1 MKPVAKKS
9 GLILSLA
16 SLLLLAL
23 VFAPTTWA
31 RAASEDVAMFYDSLS
46 AYGTWVDYGNY
57 GPVWYPTQGVTANWR
72 PYVDGR
78 WAPTAEGWV
87 FESSEP
93 WAWATYHWGNWMPT
107 SEYGWVWSPGSTW
120 YPSTAAWRTSDEYVG
135 WAPIPP
141 ADYVPE
147 PDYYPAGYYPGMPLL
162 DLISA
167 PFWIF
172 AQAASFLLGF
182 GQPFL
187 PAYSYY
193 NCGCLAPFGYGP
205 VALASTL
212 LLSDFYYPF
221 YAPGGFYCY
230 GPAFPFVSR
239 VCNVNI
245 ANINNFAR
253 NANFSRM
260 RNVLPPDPVMNR
272 HPFIRDAVPA
282 AVRGGGRFQV
292 TRATNLA
299 AAERH
304 LTNPGA
310 VPAPA
315 NVPKLTKKIPPGV
328 TPKAQPAAK
337 AGALGAATPPPAPKV
352 PQVTTA
358 PVREQRAAVR
368 APTHMLEAPTRAPA
382 GEFLAPGRE
391 RQTPQFYRGGAETAT
406 RPRGTTFPPASTHE
420 LTLPMQRQIQ
430 QYQRAPQAFRPSAPE
445 FRASAPSFHAP
456 APAPSFR
463 APAPAPRP
471 SAPAAPGGGGGEFR
485 R

>member
-9 GLILSLA
+9 GLRLSLA

-23 VFAPTTWA
+23 VFAPTTSGWS
-31 RAASEDVAMFYDSLS
+31 AAEDVAMFYDALS

-78 WAPTAEGWV
+78 WVPTAEGWV

-107 SEYGWVWSPGSTW
+107 SEYGWVWVPGSTW
-120 YPSTAAWRTSDEYVG
+120 YPSTAAWRTSDDYIG

-147 PDYYPAGYYPGMPLL
+147 PAYYPAGYYPGMPVL

-172 AQAASFLLGF
+172 ARAAGFLLGF
-182 GQPFL
+182 GEPFI

-193 NCGCLAPFGYGP
+193 NCGCLAPFSYGP
-205 VALASTL
+205 VALASCL

-253 NANFSRM
+253 NANFTRM
-260 RNVLPPDPVMNR
+260 RNVLPPAAVLNR

-282 AVRGGGRFQV
+282 AVRGGGRFRV
-292 TRATNLA
+292 TPATNLA

-304 LTNPGA
+304 LANPGA

-315 NVPKLTKKIPPGV
+315 NVPRITKEIPKGV

-337 AGALGAATPPPAPKV
+337 PGALGAATPPPAPKV

-358 PVREQRAAVR
+358 LGREQRASVR
-368 APTHMLEAPTRAPA
+368 APAHMLEAPAQAPA

-391 RQTPQFYRGGAETAT
+391 RQVPQFYRGGA
-406 RPRGTTFPPASTHE
+406 
-420 LTLPMQRQIQ
+420 
-430 QYQRAPQAFRPSAPE
+430 
-445 FRASAPSFHAP
+445 
-456 APAPSFR
+456 
-463 APAPAPRP
+463 
-471 SAPAAPGGGGGEFR
+471 
-485 R
+485 

>member
-9 GLILSLA
+9 GLMLSLA
-16 SLLLLAL
+16 LLLLLAL
-23 VFAPTTWA
+23 VFAPSTSA
-31 RAASEDVAMFYDSLS
+31 RAAAEDVAMFYDALT

-57 GPVWYPTQGVTANWR
+57 GPVWYPSQGVTANWR

-78 WAPTAEGWV
+78 WGPTAEGWV

-107 SEYGWVWSPGSTW
+107 SEYGWVWVPGSTW
-120 YPSTAAWRTSDEYVG
+120 YPSTAAWRTSDDYIG

-141 ADYVPE
+141 TDYVPE
-147 PDYYPAGYYPGMPLL
+147 PAYYPAGGYYPGMPLL

-172 AQAASFLLGF
+172 AQVANFLLGF
-182 GQPFL
+182 GEPFI
-187 PAYSYY
+187 PGYSYY
-193 NCGCLAPFGYGP
+193 NCGCLAPFSYGP
-205 VALASTL
+205 VALASTML
-212 LLSDFYYPF
+212 LADFYYPF

-245 ANINNFAR
+245 AHINNFAR

-260 RNVLPPDPVMNR
+260 RNVLPPDRVMNR

-282 AVRGGGRFQV
+282 AVREGRGFQV
-292 TRATNLA
+292 TRAANPATV
-299 AAERH
+299 ERH
-304 LTNPGA
+304 LANPRA

-315 NVPKLTKKIPPGV
+315 KVPKLTKKIPPGV

-337 AGALGAATPPPAPKV
+337 AEAPGVATPRPAPKV

-358 PVREQRAAVR
+358 P
-368 APTHMLEAPTRAPA
+368 
-382 GEFLAPGRE
+382 GRE
-391 RQTPQFYRGGAETAT
+391 RQVPQFYRGGAETTT
-406 RPRGTTFPPASTHE
+406 RPRGTTFPPPSTHE
-420 LTLPMQRQIQ
+420 LTPPMQRQVQ
-430 QYQRAPQAFRPSAPE
+430 QYQRAPSTFRPSAPA
-445 FRASAPSFHAP
+445 FRASAPRTPPTSHV
-456 APAPSFR
+456 APSAPR
-463 APAPAPRP
+463 PAPAPAPRP
-471 SAPAAPGGGGGEFR
+471 SAPAPPPSGAAPRGEEHHH
-485 R
+485 